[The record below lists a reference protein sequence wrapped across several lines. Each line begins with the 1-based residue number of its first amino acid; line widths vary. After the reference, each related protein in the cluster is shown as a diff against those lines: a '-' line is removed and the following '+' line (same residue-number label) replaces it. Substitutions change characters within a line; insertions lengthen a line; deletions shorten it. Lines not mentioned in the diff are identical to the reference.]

1 MDKVK
6 IMVACHKKA
15 DVYSNNVYMPI
26 HVGKALRP
34 NLDLGFQG
42 DDTGE
47 NISALNPLYCELTAQ
62 YWGWKNLHSEYI
74 GLCHYRRYF
83 KTEITED
90 NIDEIMDG
98 YDIMLVKKL
107 YLSTNI
113 IRAAQMGLIPEDVE
127 LFYLYMK
134 QCHSDIFPQFEKF
147 FVQGVKLYPCNM
159 FVCKKELF
167 DKFAQW
173 QFSLL
178 EDMRKI
184 YPLSNYSR
192 CNRILGYLGEDLLP
206 FYAYLK
212 GWKIKEEPIVSY
224 PNTGELL
231 LSQSLFTACKNRL
244 KSLLTHHT
252 YGIGDDVLAGL
263 RNDGIL
269 DENNKIKLR

>member
-15 DVYSNNVYMPI
+15 DVFRNDVYMPI
-26 HVGKALRP
+26 HVGKALHP
-34 NLDLGFQG
+34 DLELGFQG
-42 DDTGE
+42 DNVGD
-47 NISALNPLYCELTAQ
+47 NISSLNPLYCELTAQ

-83 KTEITED
+83 KTVMTEE
-90 NIDEIMDG
+90 NIDEVMDG
-98 YDIMLVKKL
+98 YDIMLVKKI

-134 QCHSDIFPQFEKF
+134 QYHSDIFPQFEKF
-147 FVQGVKLYPCNM
+147 FVKGVKLYPCNM
-159 FVCKKELF
+159 FVCKKNLF
-167 DKFAQW
+167 DEFAQW
-173 QFSLL
+173 QFSIL

-212 GWKIKEEPIVSY
+212 GWKIKEEPIVSF

-231 LSQSLFTACKNRL
+231 LSQSFFSAIKNKLRAVITRH
-244 KSLLTHHT
+244 S
-252 YGIGDDVLAGL
+252 YGIGDDILAGL
-263 RNDGIL
+263 RYDGIL
-269 DENNKIKLR
+269 NNNNEIKL